1 MRSDLPPRPRSGSPA
16 RRLRDAGL
24 SVPAALLLSLLCLLL
39 LPAPVRAQD
48 ASFNLGVQSDYAVR
62 GVSQTDGQPSVFGG
76 ADATLG
82 QVYVGT
88 WASNVSFP
96 GDSDTNTEIDL
107 YAGWRTTHGDWTF
120 EGGAIAYLYAGQAH
134 GADYNFVEAKLAASR
149 TRGAWTVGGVVYA
162 SPDFFGAGEDEAV
175 YVEASTAVKLTP
187 KIAVSGALGRQTVS
201 SDFDYTTWN
210 AGVTFSLTEQVALDI
225 RGWDTDRHD
234 FGDPYAGR
242 VVAAVKATF

>member
-1 MRSDLPPRPRSGSPA
+1 MRTAQPLRSDVSVGPA
-16 RRLRDAGL
+16 AL
-24 SVPAALLLSLLCLLL
+24 AALLLSLLCLLL
-39 LPAPVRAQD
+39 LPAPALAQD
-48 ASFNLGVQSDYAVR
+48 ASFNLGVQSDYVVR
-62 GVSQTDGQPSVFGG
+62 GVSQSEGQPSVFGG
-76 ADATLG
+76 ADVTLG
-82 QVYVGT
+82 RAYAGV

-96 GDSDTNTEIDL
+96 GDNDTTTEVDL
-107 YAGWRTTHGDWTF
+107 YGGWRTTRGAWTF
-120 EGGAIAYLYAGQAH
+120 EGGAIAYLYGGQPQ
-134 GADYNFVEAKLAASR
+134 GADYNYIEAKLAASR
-149 TRGAWTVGGVVYA
+149 TQGAWTVGGVVYA
-162 SPDFFGAGEDEAV
+162 SPDYFGAGEDEAV

-210 AGVTFSLTEQVALDI
+210 AGLTFSVTDQIALDI